1 MLMEWLGFKQWMAE
15 NQKPGG
21 WGTEFLQFVNW
32 EEPIAFSVLDQA
44 PSKVL
49 GIAEVAEKAWH
60 PPVLPALLLSL
71 TMAAFCVT
79 DTFSQTVP

>member
-1 MLMEWLGFKQWMAE
+1 M
-15 NQKPGG
+15 
-21 WGTEFLQFVNW
+21 
-32 EEPIAFSVLDQA
+32 AFSVSAQA
-44 PSKVL
+44 PREVL

-60 PPVLPALLLSL
+60 PHVLPALLRSL